1 MGGGGTSSD
10 GPKGRLSP
18 KGLPFSGFK
27 YMKAVP
33 DPEPEIR
40 VGGPVIQS
48 LRQGEG
54 GGGVWPPRKIFFCP
68 SVWSKN
74 RGGGPLSPFRGS
86 ATGKG
91 RES

>member
-1 MGGGGTSSD
+1 MRTGGGGGTSSD

-54 GGGVWPPRKIFFCP
+54 GG
-68 SVWSKN
+68 SLASQKN
-74 RGGGPLSPFRGS
+74 FVLPFS
-86 ATGKG
+86 LVQK
-91 RES
+91 